1 MDSAGNSYTD
11 SGMDEEREGGED
23 EERGR
28 GNNNKEEKI
37 TNLQGSRDMGEV
49 GGDRVEEK

>member
-1 MDSAGNSYTD
+1 MG
-11 SGMDEEREGGED
+11 EEREGGED

-37 TNLQGSRDMGEV
+37 TNLKGSGDMAEV
-49 GGDRVEEK
+49 GGDKVEEK